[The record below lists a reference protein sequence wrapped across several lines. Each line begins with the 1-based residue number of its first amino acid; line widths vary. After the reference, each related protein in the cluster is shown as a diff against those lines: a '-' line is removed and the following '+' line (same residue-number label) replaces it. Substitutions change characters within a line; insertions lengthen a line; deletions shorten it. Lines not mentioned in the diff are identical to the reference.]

1 VFLSSLISR
10 VEQLPILLEELRFHL
25 LNYDEVRNPPI
36 DCVRSDAYTKNFN
49 ELDEELKIIKAIE
62 KFITHVMI
70 SRDCLFS
77 NNLVEDD
84 KRTLVPRTIEKLFF
98 EFNHIYSAWNLYG
111 NTENPISRK
120 IKCSLDLELFLSYFL
135 NLDRYFHI
143 SPHESLLE
151 YNRLRRAK
159 YALHSSRAFN
169 KSKTKSTLSSNEPE
183 LYDRQRLF
191 NASRL
196 LLENIVDVSHKE
208 QVNQV
213 TSKNSARFR
222 NANEYISNLFDQ
234 NGSLTFIALDLCFSL
249 KHFDLKSKKKH
260 LKNFKNRIRNHSLFS
275 HMLGYLGKW
284 EYSILK
290 GVYVHMIFVF
300 TKIEKHMLDTIPE
313 MIGGFWKNFSDD
325 KFASFHYA
333 YISGGTSKLNAT
345 LCTISSK
352 NEQLRQELQRRTIYY
367 LTHSQSYYLYKEF
380 IPPIPKEVTIKQ
392 NKLNKEEDKSKKPR
406 KPRSFEIFF
415 KGELPKELVEAKKAL
430 NKERKLKKEIKDRE
444 KAEFEE
450 MENYIISSL
459 KRH

>member
-1 VFLSSLISR
+1 MSSLIGR
-10 VEQLPILLEELRFHL
+10 IEQLPILLEELRFHL
-25 LNYDEVRNPPI
+25 LNYDEVRNPSI
-36 DCVRSDAYTKNFN
+36 DCVRSDAHTKNFN
-49 ELDEELKIIKAIE
+49 ELDEELKIIEAIE

-77 NNLVEDD
+77 NNLMEDD

-98 EFNHIYSAWNLYG
+98 EFNHIYSAWNVCG

-135 NLDRYFHI
+135 NLD
-143 SPHESLLE
+143 
-151 YNRLRRAK
+151 
-159 YALHSSRAFN
+159 LHLS
-169 KSKTKSTLSSNEPE
+169 LSSTEPLLYFMRRRTATHAMRSKSSFHKLTTTLTSREPE
-183 LYDRQRLF
+183 LYDRKRLF
-191 NASRL
+191 NASEL
-196 LLENIVDVSHKE
+196 FLENVLDISQKNLVS
-208 QVNQV
+208 QVA
-213 TSKNSARFR
+213 SKNSARFR

-234 NGSLTFIALDLCFSL
+234 NGSLTFIALDLCFSF
-249 KHFDLKSKKKH
+249 KHFDMASKKKH

-284 EYSILK
+284 EYSIIK

-313 MIGGFWKNFSDD
+313 MIGGFWKNLCDNRS
-325 KFASFHYA
+325 ATFHYA

-380 IPPIPKEVTIKQ
+380 IPPIPIERTIKQ
-392 NKLNKEEDKSKKPR
+392 NKLNKEEDKSKKTR

-415 KGELPKELVEAKKAL
+415 KGELPKELVEAKKVL
-430 NKERKLKKEIKDRE
+430 NEERKLKKEIKDRE
-444 KAEFEE
+444 KAELEE
-450 MENYIISSL
+450 IENYIISSL

>member
-1 VFLSSLISR
+1 
-10 VEQLPILLEELRFHL
+10 
-25 LNYDEVRNPPI
+25 
-36 DCVRSDAYTKNFN
+36 
-49 ELDEELKIIKAIE
+49 
-62 KFITHVMI
+62 
-70 SRDCLFS
+70 
-77 NNLVEDD
+77 
-84 KRTLVPRTIEKLFF
+84 
-98 EFNHIYSAWNLYG
+98 
-111 NTENPISRK
+111 
-120 IKCSLDLELFLSYFL
+120 
-135 NLDRYFHI
+135 
-143 SPHESLLE
+143 
-151 YNRLRRAK
+151 
-159 YALHSSRAFN
+159 
-169 KSKTKSTLSSNEPE
+169 
-183 LYDRQRLF
+183 
-191 NASRL
+191 
-196 LLENIVDVSHKE
+196 
-208 QVNQV
+208 
-213 TSKNSARFR
+213 
-222 NANEYISNLFDQ
+222 
-234 NGSLTFIALDLCFSL
+234 
-249 KHFDLKSKKKH
+249 
-260 LKNFKNRIRNHSLFS
+260 
-275 HMLGYLGKW
+275 MLGYLGKW